1 MGVFV
6 LLLAEIVVQL
16 LAVGLALRLAR
27 IGGRLVPWGAVGAAI
42 GLIALWQVVDIV
54 RIAAGAATAPAIG
67 PQVQDL
73 ILSLLLLLGIALW
86 LRRFQAPQRVRVS
99 AWRRDRRL
107 RSLIE
112 NALDIVTVID
122 GHGKILYA
130 SPSTRRS
137 LGYAPDALAGESVFD
152 LVHSSDLARVRDF
165 LASRMSRPGIA
176 PLIECRIQHQDGSWR
191 HFEVAGNNLLD
202 DPAVHAIVVNARDV
216 TQRRE
221 AEERLH
227 ASERRFRRMVENSWD
242 VFAMVSGEGTMEFIS
257 PSIKRVLGYD
267 PAEYVGRP
275 MFEFVHPDDVMKLG
289 EAFRDILSEPG
300 RSMAVELRG
309 RNAAGEWRWLDVVG
323 TNLLEDPT
331 VGAVVGVFRDKTER
345 RRTEEA
351 LRSITEGVSGATG
364 EEFFHSL
371 AVLLTQVLGVEYAV
385 IAELAGE
392 APDRVHTIAASAAG
406 EALAGEALADF
417 ERPLEG
423 TPCAEVLVPRTC
435 SHPSGVRRQ
444 FPRDELLAEFG
455 AESYV
460 GTPLLDSSR
469 RVIGLLAVIDTKPLA
484 EEQLVRS
491 TLEIFAPRAAAELE
505 RSRAEEAL
513 RRSEGSYRA
522 LVEHAMYGIY
532 RSTPAGRFE
541 AVNPAL
547 VKMLR
552 CGSEEEVLALDIAR
566 DVYVD
571 PVVRERLIEQVRGA
585 DQIVGVE
592 VEWKRQDGMPF
603 TVRLS
608 GRPVR
613 EGGEIVAFEMI
624 AEDVAERRALEDQLR
639 HAQKMEAIG
648 QLTGG
653 IAHDFNNLLTVILAN
668 ADMLERGLPK
678 DDGELAE
685 DLTDL
690 RRAAQR
696 GGDMVR
702 KLLGY
707 SRRGMIA
714 LRPLNIA
721 TVVADVLPTMRRIL
735 PENIEVRFLPRAADA
750 MVQAD
755 EGALEQILFNLAT
768 NARDAMPDG
777 GVLRVEVS
785 HVLLHDEHNAVR
797 GWGGTSG
804 EYVHLLVSDTGQGM
818 DEETKERIF
827 DPFFTTKPTGLG
839 TGLGMAMIYGLVK
852 QQEGYVDVDSAVGE
866 GTSVSLYFP
875 LAADEAVGEAE
886 AEADAGTQ
894 RGTETILLVED
905 EDAIRRAARRLLEKV
920 GYTVLLAADGE
931 EALEVFGRYEDNID
945 LVISD
950 MVMPHVGGVELHDTL
965 RDQGKSVRFLFT
977 SGYVGGPDDE
987 GTLESSQPFLHK
999 PWEVDELLLRVRG
1012 LLDRPVT

>member
-1 MGVFV
+1 MLVYVV
-6 LLLAEIVVQL
+6 LALEVTAQVLA
-16 LAVGLALRLAR
+16 AGLAFRLAR
-27 IGGRLVPWGAVGAAI
+27 IGGRLAPWGAVGVAI
-42 GLIALWQVVDIV
+42 GALAAWHVVEFLRLV
-54 RIAAGAATAPAIG
+54 GGQRAELGLRIE
-67 PQVQDL
+67 VENL
-73 ILSLLLLLGIALW
+73 VLSLVVLLGLALM
-86 LRRFQAPQRVRVS
+86 LRRFRVS
-99 AWRRDRRL
+99 QQVSAGAWRHDRRL
-107 RSLIE
+107 RSLID
-112 NALDIVTVID
+112 NSLDIVTVID
-122 GHGKILYA
+122 AHGTILYA
-130 SPSTRRS
+130 SPSTKRS
-137 LGYAPDALAGESVFD
+137 LGYYPEAMVGESVFE
-152 LVHSSDLARVRDF
+152 LVHSSDLVRVRDF
-165 LASRMSRPGIA
+165 LASRIGRPGIA

-202 DPAVHAIVVNARDV
+202 DPSVHAIVVNARDV

-242 VFAMVSGEGTMEFIS
+242 VFAMVSADGTVDFIS
-257 PSIKRVLGYD
+257 PSIRRVLGFD
-267 PAEYVGRP
+267 PSDYVGRP

-300 RSMAVELRG
+300 KSMAVELRG
-309 RNAAGEWRWLDVVG
+309 RNAEGEWRWLDAVG

-351 LRSITEGVSGATG
+351 LRTVTEGVSGATG
-364 EEFFHSL
+364 EDFFHSL
-371 AVLLTQVLGVEYAV
+371 VVLLTQVLGVEFAL
-385 IAELAGE
+385 IAELRADT
-392 APDRVHTIAASAAG
+392 PDRIHTIAASAAG
-406 EALAGEALADF
+406 EKLADF

-423 TPCAEVLVPRTC
+423 SPCAEVLGPRTC
-435 SHPSGVRRQ
+435 SFPNGVQRQ
-444 FPRDELLAEFG
+444 FPHDRLLAELE
-455 AESYV
+455 AESYL
-460 GTPLLDSSR
+460 GTPLLDSAR
-469 RVIGLLAVIDTKPLA
+469 RVIGLLVVMDREALA

-491 TLEIFAPRAAAELE
+491 TLEIFAPRVAAELE

-532 RSTPAGRFE
+532 RSTPEGRFE

-547 VKMLR
+547 VKML
-552 CGSEEEVLALDIAR
+552 GYESEGEVLALDIGG
-566 DVYVD
+566 DVYAD
-571 PVVRERLIEQVRGA
+571 AAVRERLIEQHRDA
-585 DQIVGVE
+585 PQIEGVE
-592 VEWKRQDGMPF
+592 AEWKRQDGVLF

-613 EGGEIVAFEMI
+613 EGHQLVAFEMI
-624 AEDVAERRALEDQLR
+624 AEDVTERRALEDQLR

-668 ADMLERGLPK
+668 ADMLERGLPHG
-678 DDGELAE
+678 DGELVE
-685 DLTDL
+685 DLADL

-696 GGDMVR
+696 GSDMVR

-721 TVVADVLPTMRRIL
+721 TVVADLLPTMRRIL
-735 PENIEVRFLPRAADA
+735 PEHIEVRFLPRAADA
-750 MVQAD
+750 VVQAD

-768 NARDAMPDG
+768 NSRDAMPDG
-777 GVLRVEVS
+777 GVLRIEVS
-785 HVLLHDEHNAVR
+785 HVLLDDEHNAVR
-797 GWGGTSG
+797 GWGGASG
-804 EYVHLLVSDTGQGM
+804 EYVHLSVSDTGHGM
-818 DEETKERIF
+818 DEDTKDRIF

-852 QQEGYVDVDSAVGE
+852 QQEGFIDIVSEVGE
-866 GTSVSLYFP
+866 GTSVCLYFP
-875 LAADEAVGEAE
+875 LAVEEEAGEE
-886 AEADAGTQ
+886 EGDVDAKAP

-905 EDAIRRAARRLLEKV
+905 EDAIRRAAKRLLEKV

-931 EALEVFGRYEDNID
+931 EALDVFGRYEADID

-950 MVMPHVGGVELHDTL
+950 MVMPHIGGVELHDTL
-965 RDQGKSVRFLFT
+965 RDQGKDVRFLFT
-977 SGYVGGPDDE
+977 SGYAGDADDQPPLGP
-987 GTLESSQPFLHK
+987 SQPFLHK
-999 PWEVDELLLRVRG
+999 PWDVDELLLRVRG
-1012 LLDRPVT
+1012 LLDRPVG

>member
-1 MGVFV
+1 MGLYV
-6 LLLAEIVVQL
+6 LLFVEIIAQL
-16 LAVGLALRLAR
+16 LAVWLALRLAR
-27 IGGRLVPWGAVGAAI
+27 IGGKLAPWGAVAAAI
-42 GLIALWQVVDIV
+42 AVLALWQFVDVV
-54 RIAAGAATAPAIG
+54 RLATESTVVPTLG
-67 PQVQDL
+67 GQLEDL
-73 ILSLLLLLGIALW
+73 ILSLLLLLGLAIM
-86 LRRFQAPQRVRVS
+86 LRRFQATQQVS
-99 AWRRDRRL
+99 GRAWRHDRRL
-107 RSLIE
+107 RALIE
-112 NALDIVTVID
+112 NSLDIVTVID
-122 GHGKILYA
+122 AYGTILYA
-130 SPSTRRS
+130 SPSTLRI
-137 LGYAPDALAGESVFD
+137 LGYDPEAMTGQSVFD
-152 LVHSSDLARVRDF
+152 LVHSADLARVRDF
-165 LASRMSRPGIA
+165 LASRMSTPGVA
-176 PLIECRIQHQDGSWR
+176 PLIECRIQREDGTWR

-202 DPAVHAIVVNARDV
+202 DPTVHAIVVNARDV

-221 AEERLH
+221 AEQRLH

-242 VFAMVSGEGTMEFIS
+242 VFATVSAEGVFEFIS
-257 PSIKRVLGYD
+257 PSVSRVLGHD
-267 PAEYVGRP
+267 PADYVGRP

-300 RSMAVELRG
+300 KSMAVELRG
-309 RNAAGEWRWLDVVG
+309 RNAAGEWRWLDAVG
-323 TNLLEDPT
+323 TNLLDDTT

-364 EEFFHSL
+364 KGFFHSL
-371 AVLLTQVLGVEYAV
+371 VVLLTQVLGVEYAL
-385 IAELAGE
+385 IAELSGE
-392 APDRVHTIAASAAG
+392 DTGLIHTIAACAAG
-406 EALAGEALADF
+406 EMLEDF

-423 TPCAEVLVPRTC
+423 SPCADVLAPRTC
-435 SHPSGVRRQ
+435 GYSCRVRER
-444 FPRDELLAEFG
+444 FPDDRLLAELE
-455 AESYV
+455 AESYL
-460 GTPLLDSSR
+460 GTPLLDSSC
-469 RVIGLLAVIDTKPLA
+469 RVVGLIAVVDKKPFA

-491 TLEIFAPRAAAELE
+491 TLDIFAPRVAAELE
-505 RSRAEEAL
+505 RARAEEAL

-532 RSTPAGRFE
+532 RSTPEGRFE
-541 AVNPAL
+541 SVNPAL

-566 DVYVD
+566 DVYAD
-571 PVVRERLIEQVRGA
+571 CDTREQLIEQHQDA
-585 DQIVGVE
+585 EQIVGSE
-592 VEWKRQDGMPF
+592 VEWKRKDGEPF

-613 EGGEIVAFEMI
+613 EAERGIVAFEMI
-624 AEDVAERRALEDQLR
+624 AEDVTERRVLEDQLR

-668 ADMLERGLPK
+668 AEMLERGLP
-678 DDGELAE
+678 DGDGELIE

-696 GGDMVR
+696 GSDMVK

-721 TVVADVLPTMRRIL
+721 TVIADMLPTMRRIL
-735 PENIEVRFLPRAADA
+735 PEHIEVRFLPRGAKAV
-750 MVQAD
+750 VQAD

-768 NARDAMPDG
+768 NARDAMPEG
-777 GVLRVEVS
+777 GVLRIEVS
-785 HVLLHDEHNAVR
+785 HVLLDDEHHAVR
-797 GWGGTSG
+797 GWGGASG
-804 EYVHLLVSDTGQGM
+804 EYVYVAVTDTGHGM

-852 QQEGYVDVDSAVGE
+852 QQDGYIDIQSDVGKGTTVG
-866 GTSVSLYFP
+866 LYFP
-875 LAADEAVGEAE
+875 LAADEAAG
-886 AEADAGTQ
+886 ADEEEVDGKAP

-905 EDAIRRAARRLLEKV
+905 EDAIRRAAKRLLEKV

-931 EALEVFGRYEDNID
+931 EALDVFGRYETDID
-945 LVISD
+945 LVITD
-950 MVMPHVGGVELHDTL
+950 LVMPHIGGLELHDTL

-977 SGYVGGPDDE
+977 SGYAGDAE
-987 GTLESSQPFLHK
+987 GNGSLDPSLPFVHK
-999 PWEVDELLLRVRG
+999 PWDVDELLHRVRG
-1012 LLDRPVT
+1012 LLDRPVA